1 MQHLISSSYQ
11 NAHDATVASALFSD
25 ANASM
30 KEDSDDVTK
39 DEIRETPITHM
50 FTKLFYELED
60 CPEIEQKVKI
70 LEMNEMVDKMDEEEF
85 RQVFTVELFN
95 RIDQMIEEKKLSF
108 EKSAVLL
115 KHAGCIKK
123 LKCFFLYSF
132 DESLLVKRIRE
143 MIIDENENMEEKN
156 EKLFIDSCECY
167 ITQSFLYL
175 FSLLQICVPCLLKV
189 ALKKEEGEEA
199 QKEVE
204 MALLALSCINDN
216 DFVEQRLYL
225 NEIRE
230 IIQYHQECRNLSH
243 LAYQSAWKFL
253 MGRFYESKSLEGLI
267 VNELHFV
274 REARRELE
282 ELMICVDL
290 KRNEKELG
298 KTIEYNMMKRWM
310 DTIKTYFSRISDIKN
325 EEECAGLAVSVV
337 GIYEAAKF
345 GKNLICGKCVHFFNS
360 MARPYVWKS
369 EKIDVFVKSGAVEC
383 ALDYVHRQTLEDDS
397 VIYVCFAIFSQFCNR
412 LESAEY
418 KNFDNSKWKFK
429 RKILGKMEEE
439 GYEDCIV
446 GLIYWIKGSFLSE
459 MFNLNLKNY
468 LVCY

>member
-115 KHAGCIKK
+115 KHA
-123 LKCFFLYSF
+123 
-132 DESLLVKRIRE
+132 
-143 MIIDENENMEEKN
+143 
-156 EKLFIDSCECY
+156 
-167 ITQSFLYL
+167 
-175 FSLLQICVPCLLKV
+175 V

-337 GIYEAAKF
+337 GIYEAAK
-345 GKNLICGKCVHFFNS
+345 
-360 MARPYVWKS
+360 PYVWKS
-369 EKIDVFVKSGAVEC
+369 EKIDVFVKSGAV
-383 ALDYVHRQTLEDDS
+383 D
-397 VIYVCFAIFSQFCNR
+397 FAT
-412 LESAEY
+412 
-418 KNFDNSKWKFK
+418 D
-429 RKILGKMEEE
+429 
-439 GYEDCIV
+439 
-446 GLIYWIKGSFLSE
+446 
-459 MFNLNLKNY
+459 
-468 LVCY
+468 

>member
-25 ANASM
+25 ANSSM

-50 FTKLFYELED
+50 FTNLLIFDFELFYELED

-70 LEMNEMVDKMDEEEF
+70 LEMNEMVDEMDEEEF

-115 KHAGCIKK
+115 KQA
-123 LKCFFLYSF
+123 
-132 DESLLVKRIRE
+132 
-143 MIIDENENMEEKN
+143 
-156 EKLFIDSCECY
+156 
-167 ITQSFLYL
+167 
-175 FSLLQICVPCLLKV
+175 V
-189 ALKKEEGEEA
+189 ALKKEESEEA

-216 DFVEQRLYL
+216 DFLEQKLYL

-282 ELMICVDL
+282 DLTRRVDW
-290 KRNEKELG
+290 KKKEVERG
-298 KTIEYNMMKRWM
+298 KETK
-310 DTIKTYFSRISDIKN
+310 
-325 EEECAGLAVSVV
+325 EEH
-337 GIYEAAKF
+337 I
-345 GKNLICGKCVHFFNS
+345 
-360 MARPYVWKS
+360 
-369 EKIDVFVKSGAVEC
+369 
-383 ALDYVHRQTLEDDS
+383 
-397 VIYVCFAIFSQFCNR
+397 
-412 LESAEY
+412 
-418 KNFDNSKWKFK
+418 
-429 RKILGKMEEE
+429 
-439 GYEDCIV
+439 
-446 GLIYWIKGSFLSE
+446 
-459 MFNLNLKNY
+459 
-468 LVCY
+468 